1 MLKLPRNR
9 VACVPIFDTSDSG
22 IKGYENADP
31 AFGYQKPKSGNIVLH
46 DAYRERVDQGLVK
59 YVGAGVTRE
68 KNGFGVG
75 DMVIFSGYSGELV
88 SIEGEGLFIILP
100 ARFIVAAITP
110 EPTVVSGLFFRSSEG
125 LSIIGDGITDDRAAI
140 QSSMDEVK
148 PNYEYFPATYEKCM
162 ELIAQALEETSV
174 LQIKKDRPKLEDYSN
189 AEKDDG

>member
-22 IKGYENADP
+22 IKGYENAEP
-31 AFGYQKPKSGNIVLH
+31 ALGYQKPKSGNIVLH
-46 DAYRERVDQGLVK
+46 DTYRERVDQGLVK

-100 ARFIVAAITP
+100 ARFIVASIVT
-110 EPTVVSGLFFRSSEG
+110 EPTVVSGLFFKSSPHELG
-125 LSIIGDGITDDRAAI
+125 VGDDD
-140 QSSMDEVK
+140 
-148 PNYEYFPATYEKCM
+148 YFPATYEKVM
-162 ELIAQALEETSV
+162 ELLAQALQETST
-174 LQIKKDRPKLEDYSN
+174 LKITKDRPKLEDYS
-189 AEKDDG
+189 EVDGDDG